1 LRKEHTIVA
10 EDMQCEK
17 MQICVVVENLD
28 EAMKRY
34 ADLLGVGPFL
44 IYSVDAKELGVTRD
58 GVPTD
63 YKVRVGMAKMGGAV
77 LELLETLKGQ
87 TIWKDFY
94 DKHGEGMHHIGLFV
108 KNFPAA
114 LSAFVDRGFKITVD
128 GPIAGKDRTGRFT
141 YLETQDRMGTTFEL
155 LDFPEDLMKAFQ

>member
-1 LRKEHTIVA
+1 MA

-17 MQICVVVENLD
+17 VQICVVVENLD

-34 ADLLGVGPFL
+34 SDLLGVGPFL

-58 GVPTD
+58 GLPTN

-77 LELLETLKGQ
+77 LELLESLKGQ

-108 KNFPAA
+108 RNFPAA
-114 LSAFVDRGFKITVD
+114 LAAFTDRGFKITVD

-141 YLETQDRMGTTFEL
+141 YLETQERMGTTFEL
-155 LDFPEDLMKAFQ
+155 LDFPEDLMKAFR

>member
-1 LRKEHTIVA
+1 MA

-17 MQICVVVENLD
+17 IQICVVVENLD

-58 GVPTD
+58 GLPTD

-77 LELLETLKGQ
+77 LELLESLKGQ

-94 DKHGEGMHHIGLFV
+94 DKHGENMHHIGLFV

-114 LSAFVDRGFKITVD
+114 LSAFTDRGFKITVD
-128 GPIAGKDRTGRFT
+128 GPIAGKERTGRFT
-141 YLETQDRMGTTFEL
+141 YLETQERMGTTFEL
-155 LDFPEDLMKAFQ
+155 LDFPEDLMQAFR

>member
-1 LRKEHTIVA
+1 VA

-87 TIWKDFY
+87 TIWQDFY

>member
-1 LRKEHTIVA
+1 MA

-17 MQICVVVENLD
+17 IQICVVVENLD

-155 LDFPEDLMKAFQ
+155 LDFPEDLMNAFQ